1 MKLDDASVGNE
12 YDVYLDAYG
21 YAIYVEEVEE
31 IGNYALLVDYQNK
44 TNFNS
49 NKAMLVFADGTEK
62 VVETAKDYKGNSNK
76 LELGTI
82 VTYKE
87 DNGVYTLKPVA
98 KTIATGTFNTATA
111 PSPYEAPLSP

>member
-1 MKLDDASVGNE
+1 MTGCIRLQLDDASVGNE

-49 NKAMLVFADGTEK
+49 NKACLLYTSDAADE
-62 VVETAKDYKGNSNK
+62 
-76 LELGTI
+76 
-82 VTYKE
+82 
-87 DNGVYTLKPVA
+87 
-98 KTIATGTFNTATA
+98 
-111 PSPYEAPLSP
+111 

>member
-1 MKLDDASVGNE
+1 MPSMLRKSRRS
-12 YDVYLDAYG
+12 
-21 YAIYVEEVEE
+21 
-31 IGNYALLVDYQNK
+31 GNYALLVDYQNK

-87 DNGVYTLKPVA
+87 DNGVYTLKPWLR
-98 KTIATGTFNTATA
+98 
-111 PSPYEAPLSP
+111 PCYRYL